1 MAGKSAVTLRVHLA
15 IERPELRRRI
25 AALLRADADVLLVA
39 DAERAE
45 LVVGEGPG
53 SELAEL
59 ADSVAPGPSLTARE
73 QDVLRLMAQGLGNKS
88 IARELAISSHTAK
101 YHVASVL
108 AKLDVHTRAEAVSR
122 GIRRGLVPL

>member
-1 MAGKSAVTLRVHLA
+1 MTLRIHLA
-15 IERPELRRRI
+15 IDSPALRRRV

-39 DAERAE
+39 EPERAE

-53 SELAEL
+53 DDRTGSASS
-59 ADSVAPGPSLTARE
+59 ATSPPGLTARE
-73 QDVLRLMAQGLGNKS
+73 MDVLRLMAQGLGNKS

-108 AKLDVHTRAEAVSR
+108 AKLGAHTRAEAVSR

>member
-1 MAGKSAVTLRVHLA
+1 MTLRIHLA
-15 IERPELRRRI
+15 IGSPELRRRV

-39 DAERAE
+39 EPERAE

-53 SELAEL
+53 EVAEL
-59 ADSVAPGPSLTARE
+59 ADPVLSSPGLTARE
-73 QDVLRLMAQGLGNKS
+73 MDVLRLMAQGLGNKS

-108 AKLDVHTRAEAVSR
+108 AKLGAHTRAEAVSR